1 MSRYKIPNKNN
12 SLELCQRDPLAGFDP
27 HSPAVQDVEKPEYD
41 YAETRVLGNNVIQ
54 FSRTKQQDLKATEK
68 KVPYYHVV
76 EEIEQGVLSEEQ
88 KQEGCIPHQENAPY
102 YRVLEGPSALDPKE
116 YSLKGDSQANF
127 MDPYATLEESNCMD
141 PKHNGQKG
149 PIDEAHATGALYHVL
164 EGHSALDP
172 HETSLKGDS
181 QAEYMEP
188 YSTCTLEESICMDAK
203 RNGQKGPTSGA
214 HETGAFYHV
223 LEGPSALDPQDN
235 SLKGDSQAEYMEPDV
250 RLDKSICMDPKRNG
264 QKGPISEAHATGAYY
279 HVLTGPSSSDTQ
291 GTSGYKELPSNGES
305 YTGYQPLQKYAYA
318 DSGEMRNS

>member
-12 SLELCQRDPLAGFDP
+12 SLELCQRDPPAGFYP

-41 YAETRVLGNNVIQ
+41 YVETRVLGNN
-54 FSRTKQQDLKATEK
+54 REK

-76 EEIEQGVLSEEQ
+76 EKIEQGVLSEEH

-116 YSLKGDSQANF
+116 YSLKGDSQAIF

-149 PIDEAHATGALYHVL
+149 PIDEAHA
-164 EGHSALDP
+164 
-172 HETSLKGDS
+172 
-181 QAEYMEP
+181 
-188 YSTCTLEESICMDAK
+188 
-203 RNGQKGPTSGA
+203 
-214 HETGAFYHV
+214 TGAFYHV

-291 GTSGYKELPSNGES
+291 GTSGYKELLSNGES